1 MRKICVVYRKV
12 RRADHRRNRHTAA
25 NDRQPPPLRSPRRP
39 PFELMRSALLRSF
52 VTPLASVRP
61 TVALLV
67 LSLLMVFAA
76 TFD

>member
-1 MRKICVVYRKV
+1 
-12 RRADHRRNRHTAA
+12 
-25 NDRQPPPLRSPRRP
+25 
-39 PFELMRSALLRSF
+39 MRSALLRSF
-52 VTPLASVRP
+52 VTPLASVWP